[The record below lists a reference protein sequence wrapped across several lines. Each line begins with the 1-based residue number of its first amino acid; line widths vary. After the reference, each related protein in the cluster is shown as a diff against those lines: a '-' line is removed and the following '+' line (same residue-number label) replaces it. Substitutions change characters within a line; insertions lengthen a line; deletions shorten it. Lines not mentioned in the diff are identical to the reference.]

1 VDVFTLPFRLPFL
14 PLTGLVRVAE
24 MIRDEAERQE
34 TDPQPV
40 REELEQ
46 LAYAREAGEL
56 PPEEIDRRER
66 EAISRLLERQQ

>member
-24 MIRDEAERQE
+24 MLRDEAESQAN
-34 TDPQPV
+34 DPQPV

-46 LAYAREAGEL
+46 LAHAREAGEL
-56 PPEEIDRRER
+56 PPEETARRER
-66 EAISRLLERQQ
+66 EAVAGLLERQR